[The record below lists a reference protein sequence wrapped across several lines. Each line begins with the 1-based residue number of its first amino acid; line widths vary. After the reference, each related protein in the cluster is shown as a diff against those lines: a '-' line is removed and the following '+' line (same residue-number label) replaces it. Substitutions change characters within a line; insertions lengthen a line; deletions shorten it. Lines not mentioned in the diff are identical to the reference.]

1 MTNTSTEPRTG
12 VPIRPLAV
20 VGLVLV
26 AINLRPTVTSLG
38 PVLEEVRASLGMSA
52 AVAGLLTSLP
62 AVCFALVGS
71 TAPLLARRWGTGG
84 VIALGTTA
92 LALGL
97 AVRPVAGGTASFL
110 ALTALALAGI
120 ALANVLLP
128 VVVKQRFPHRVGA
141 MTGLYSVAL
150 NLGASTAAAV
160 TVPLTA
166 GVFGGDW
173 RLGLGVWAVIA
184 AAALPAWI
192 VLARDRTVPPAPATP
207 VPFVTDSAA
216 PLESATAA
224 SSAAPLESAKAAGS
238 AASFESATAGGSAA
252 SLESATA
259 ANSTGSFQSATAAGG
274 VRAERGGAADDLNGD
289 EGAGPGPGEGSAPAG
304 WQLRRQPI
312 AWALAVY
319 FGLQSTAAYVIMG
332 WLPQIFRDA
341 GLSARTA
348 GLLFAVTALLG
359 VPLSFALSALAG
371 RLPRQSGVAVLI
383 GLFGLAGYLG
393 LWVDPAAAPWLWV
406 VLLGVANCSFPLVLT
421 MIALRGRDAATVA
434 RLSAFAQSTG
444 YLLSVPG
451 PIVVG
456 VLYEHTGSWR
466 IPLALMAFLMV
477 PQMVAGV
484 LAGRDRQIG

>member
-1 MTNTSTEPRTG
+1 MTSTSIEPRTG
-12 VPIRPLAV
+12 VKIRPLAV

-26 AINLRPTVTSLG
+26 AINLRPAVTSLG

-52 AVAGLLTSLP
+52 AVAGLLTSVP

-97 AVRPVAGGTASFL
+97 AVRPFAGGTGSFL

-128 VVVKQRFPHRVGA
+128 VVVKQRFPDRVGA

-192 VLARDRTVPPAPATP
+192 LLARDRTPSQPAPSRLTP
-207 VPFVTDSAA
+207 GETA
-216 PLESATAA
+216 PVS
-224 SSAAPLESAKAAGS
+224 G
-238 AASFESATAGGSAA
+238 
-252 SLESATA
+252 
-259 ANSTGSFQSATAAGG
+259 
-274 VRAERGGAADDLNGD
+274 GGAGTL
-289 EGAGPGPGEGSAPAG
+289 
-304 WQLRRQPI
+304 QLRRQPI

-319 FGLQSTAAYVIMG
+319 FGLQSTVAYVIMG

-359 VPLSFALSALAG
+359 VPLSFVLSALAG

-383 GLFGLAGYLG
+383 GLFGIAGYAG
-393 LWVDPAAAPWLWV
+393 LWFDPAAAPWLWV

-421 MIALRGRDAATVA
+421 MIALRGRDAATVS

-456 VLYEHTGSWR
+456 VLYDHTGSWR
-466 IPLALMAFLMV
+466 IPLALLTFLMV
-477 PQMVAGV
+477 PQMIAGV

>member
-1 MTNTSTEPRTG
+1 MTSTSTEPRTG
-12 VPIRPLAV
+12 VKIRPLAV

-26 AINLRPTVTSLG
+26 AVNLRPAVTSVG
-38 PVLEEVRASLGMSA
+38 PVLEEVRAGLGMSA
-52 AVAGLLTSLP
+52 AVAGLLTSVP

-97 AVRPVAGGTASFL
+97 AVRPYAGGTGSFIAS
-110 ALTALALAGI
+110 TALALAGI

-128 VVVKQRFPHRVGA
+128 VVVKQRFPDRVGM

-150 NLGASTAAAV
+150 NLGASTAAAI

-166 GVFGGDW
+166 GAFGGDW
-173 RLGLGVWAVIA
+173 RLGLAVWAVIA

-192 VLARDRTVPPAPATP
+192 LLARDRSAPRAPATP
-207 VPFVTDSAA
+207 APAAHGMPVTGPPKAHRT
-216 PLESATAA
+216 TAA
-224 SSAAPLESAKAAGS
+224 
-238 AASFESATAGGSAA
+238 AASAGA
-252 SLESATA
+252 L
-259 ANSTGSFQSATAAGG
+259 
-274 VRAERGGAADDLNGD
+274 R
-289 EGAGPGPGEGSAPAG
+289 
-304 WQLRRQPI
+304 LRREPI

-359 VPLSFALSALAG
+359 VPLSFVLSALAG

-383 GLFGLAGYLG
+383 GLFGLAGYVG
-393 LWVDPAAAPWLWV
+393 LWADPAAAPWLWV

-421 MIALRGRDAATVA
+421 MIALRGRDAATVG

-466 IPLALMAFLMV
+466 IPLAVMAFLTV
-477 PQMVAGV
+477 PQMLAGV

>member
-1 MTNTSTEPRTG
+1 MTTTSTPARAPST
-12 VPIRPLAV
+12 IRPLAV

-26 AINLRPTVTSLG
+26 AINLRPAVTSLG
-38 PVLEEVRASLGMSA
+38 PVLAEVRAGLGMSA

-97 AVRPVAGGTASFL
+97 AVRPFAGGTGSFL

-128 VVVKQRFPHRVGA
+128 VVVKQRFPDRVGA

-150 NLGASTAAAV
+150 NLGASTAAAI

-166 GVFGGDW
+166 AAFGGDW
-173 RLGLGVWAVIA
+173 RYGLGVWAVVA
-184 AAALPAWI
+184 AIALPSWI
-192 VLARDRTVPPAPATP
+192 VLARDRAAAPVPVTPSGAPA
-207 VPFVTDSAA
+207 
-216 PLESATAA
+216 
-224 SSAAPLESAKAAGS
+224 AG
-238 AASFESATAGGSAA
+238 
-252 SLESATA
+252 L
-259 ANSTGSFQSATAAGG
+259 
-274 VRAERGGAADDLNGD
+274 R
-289 EGAGPGPGEGSAPAG
+289 
-304 WQLRRQPI
+304 LRRHPI

-383 GLFGLAGYLG
+383 GLFGLAGYAG
-393 LWVDPAAAPWLWV
+393 LWADPAAAPWLWV

-421 MIALRGRDAATVA
+421 MIALRGRDAATVS

-456 VLYEHTGSWR
+456 VLYDHTGSWR
-466 IPLALMAFLMV
+466 IPLALMAVLMV
-477 PQMVAGV
+477 PQMAAGV

>member
-1 MTNTSTEPRTG
+1 MATTSTAPRTR

-20 VGLVLV
+20 VALVLV
-26 AINLRPTVTSLG
+26 AINLRPAVTSLG

-52 AVAGLLTSLP
+52 AVAGLLTSVP
-62 AVCFALVGS
+62 AVCFALIGA
-71 TAPLLARRWGTGG
+71 TASVLARRWGTGG
-84 VIALGTTA
+84 VIALGTGA
-92 LALGL
+92 LVLGL
-97 AVRPVAGGTASFL
+97 AVRPFAGGTGSFI

-128 VVVKQRFPHRVGA
+128 VVVKQRFPDRVGA

-173 RLGLGVWAVIA
+173 RLGLGVWAVLA
-184 AAALPAWI
+184 ATALPAWI
-192 VLARDRTVPPAPATP
+192 LLARDRIAAPAPP
-207 VPFVTDSAA
+207 VSP
-216 PLESATAA
+216 
-224 SSAAPLESAKAAGS
+224 
-238 AASFESATAGGSAA
+238 
-252 SLESATA
+252 
-259 ANSTGSFQSATAAGG
+259 
-274 VRAERGGAADDLNGD
+274 
-289 EGAGPGPGEGSAPAG
+289 GAGATGGLP
-304 WQLRRQPI
+304 LRRQPI

-359 VPLSFALSALAG
+359 VPLSFLLSALAG

-383 GLFGLAGYLG
+383 GLFGVAGYVG

-456 VLYEHTGSWR
+456 VLYDHTGSWR
-466 IPLALMAFLMV
+466 IPLALMAVLMV
-477 PQMVAGV
+477 PQMAAGV
-484 LAGRDRQIG
+484 LAGRDRQIS